1 MCSSIAGQ
9 YLPSFHNQ
17 NRYHGNKESAA
28 QKEYKGVHQCL
39 QAGSRGDILNTLL
52 CVRLVI
58 SWCTVMCI
66 YDHEVYNHATKHDA
80 EERRP
85 WHNRIQYC
93 MEHNE
98 DANVPRVP
106 RQSVRGRG
114 TFGARAMRCTAAGVP
129 SASSYFGA
137 KFYEVLVVW
146 ELLETVVAGFNC
158 TT

>member
-1 MCSSIAGQ
+1 MFACWIAW
-9 YLPSFHNQ
+9 
-17 NRYHGNKESAA
+17 RYSEHTFVRTIGH
-28 QKEYKGVHQCL
+28 QLVHRDVL
-39 QAGSRGDILNTLL
+39 
-52 CVRLVI
+52 
-58 SWCTVMCI
+58 

-80 EERRP
+80 KERRP

-93 MEHNE
+93 MKHNE
-98 DANVPRVP
+98 DPNVPRVP

-146 ELLETVVAGFNC
+146 ELLETVVAGINC